1 MSQTRIA
8 RVYAGALYEAA
19 LEGGKVDA
27 VRKDLT
33 AFVDALGQSA
43 ELRALLLDE
52 QMPGEQKKKAL
63 MQLTEGGESLVRNFL
78 RLLVDKRRETVL
90 VEAHRLFV
98 ERAEAE
104 AGVVKVELTTAV
116 PVPDAMRRSLEKSLE
131 TSLGKTV
138 ELTLT
143 VDQDVLGGVKLRIGD
158 RIADASVRH
167 RLESLRARLVS
178 PTARLEGSVEA
189 AS

>member
-1 MSQTRIA
+1 M
-8 RVYAGALYEAA
+8 
-19 LEGGKVDA
+19 
-27 VRKDLT
+27 
-33 AFVDALGQSA
+33 
-43 ELRALLLDE
+43 
-52 QMPGEQKKKAL
+52 
-63 MQLTEGGESLVRNFL
+63 
-78 RLLVDKRRETVL
+78 DKRRETAL